1 MSSIVKTP
9 HSHEPLKIFAFVGH
23 SNTGKTRLIKHL
35 VPELK
40 RRGYSVAVI
49 KHCAH
54 GFSFDPEGKDSRL
67 FMEAGSDG
75 VAMISPDLL
84 AVLQRKVAK
93 MDSCIVAAEYFKG
106 IDIILMEGNWGERG
120 LKKIEVLQKGVAEK
134 VECSLEELIAVVSDV
149 KVAVDRPVFY
159 PDNISK
165 IADFLESN
173 FEFRK
178 PRVFLNI
185 DGASIP
191 LNAFVQKIFGEYRFG
206 NGYIFEGNQGEYT
219 THNHIHNK
227 EE

>member
-49 KHCAH
+49 KHCAY

-75 VAMISPDLL
+75 VAMVSPDL
-84 AVLQRKVAK
+84 
-93 MDSCIVAAEYFKG
+93 
-106 IDIILMEGNWGERG
+106 
-120 LKKIEVLQKGVAEK
+120 
-134 VECSLEELIAVVSDV
+134 AVVSDV
-149 KVAVDRPVFY
+149 KVAVDRPIFS
-159 PDNISK
+159 PNDISK

-191 LNAFVQKIFGEYRFG
+191 LNAFV
-206 NGYIFEGNQGEYT
+206 
-219 THNHIHNK
+219 
-227 EE
+227 